1 MSANPHNHY
10 FMKRFFFSFLL
21 FTCASVLCAVPA
33 DRQRLKVR
41 LTDGTELYVMTCG
54 DEHYSWLQ
62 ADDGTLVEPDAVR
75 PGFFVRSCQTKEEAA
90 SEAISRRQAAQR
102 IGSQATAPL
111 PATGSPKVPVVLVNF
126 QDSTFSVGNTPE
138 EVNRYYDLYCNGTR
152 DGVYYK
158 GHKSYGSIR
167 DYFEAQ
173 SDGQLKPEFVVIGPV
188 QLDNPVAAYGKNSGS
203 THDSGYSRFQRE
215 VISKATKLYEGKWSD
230 FDNRGKGQVDMVFFI
245 FAGCGENTVQINPDL
260 IWPKEV
266 KNTVNVTTDDGE
278 TIRFATSG
286 CCPENRPLWNSD
298 RTQVASVAPD
308 GIGVMCHELSHALGL
323 PDFYDT
329 NYRAFGMDVWSLMDY
344 GCYMQNGYTPVA
356 YTAYEREFMG
366 WRQMEEIKAPG
377 SYTLSPIAS
386 DEGVGMKVVN
396 PENENEYYVLEAR
409 LASGWDSKLANYGRG
424 LQVTHVD
431 YNANAWNSN
440 SVNVN
445 TSHQRMTIIA
455 ANNNYNGTTTNE
467 NPRIAWKGN
476 LYPFEQND
484 SLTATSVPA
493 ATVFSASGFMPHS
506 LTNIR
511 IDDATNQIHFDFDGA
526 DVDGIDHLIT
536 QPGVEPEELYDLSG
550 RSVQSLKQK
559 GLYITRGR
567 KIILGK

>member
-1 MSANPHNHY
+1 MSIIPHNHY
-10 FMKRFFFSFLL
+10 FMKRFFFSFLIL
-21 FTCASVLCAVPA
+21 TCASVLCAAPSE
-33 DRQRLKVR
+33 RQRLKVR
-41 LTDGTELYVMTCG
+41 LNDGTELYVMTCG

-62 ADDGTLVEPDAVR
+62 ADDGSLVEPDAMR
-75 PGFFVRSCQTKEEAA
+75 PGFFVRSRETKEEAA
-90 SEAISRRQAAQR
+90 SKGIERRQAARR

-111 PATGSPKVPVVLVNF
+111 PAIGSPKVPVVLVNF

-152 DGVYYK
+152 DGVYYT
-158 GHKSYGSIR
+158 GHNSYGSIR

-173 SDGQLKPEFVVIGPV
+173 SDGQLKPEFVIIGPV
-188 QLDNPVAAYGKNSGS
+188 QLDNPLATYGKNSGS
-203 THDSGYSRFQRE
+203 THDTGYTRFQRE
-215 VISKATKLYEGKWSD
+215 VISKATKLYEGEWSD

-245 FAGCGENTVQINPDL
+245 FAGCGENTVQTNPDL

-266 KNTVNVTTDDGE
+266 KNLVTVTTDDGE

-286 CCPENRPLWNSD
+286 CCPENRPVWNSD
-298 RTQVASVAPD
+298 RTQVASAVPD

-329 NYRAFGMDVWSLMDY
+329 NYKAFGMDVWSLMDY
-344 GCYMQNGYTPVA
+344 GCYMQNGYCPVA
-356 YTAYEREFMG
+356 YTAYERDFMG
-366 WRQMEEIKAPG
+366 WRQMQEIKVSG
-377 SYTLSPIAS
+377 TYTLSPIAS
-386 DEGVGMKVVN
+386 AEGVGLKVLN
-396 PENENEYYVLEAR
+396 PENEDEYYVLEAR
-409 LASGWDSKLANYGRG
+409 LASGWDSRLANYGRG

-431 YNANAWNSN
+431 YNANSWNSN

-445 TSHQRMTIIA
+445 ASHQRMTIIA
-455 ANNNYNGTTTNE
+455 ANNNYNGTNSNE
-467 NPRIAWKGN
+467 NPRIAWNGN

-493 ATVFSASGFMPHS
+493 ATVFTASGIMPHS

-511 IDDATNQIHFDFDGA
+511 IDDTNNQIHFDFDGA
-526 DVDGIDHLIT
+526 DAVGIDYLIS
-536 QPGVEPEELYDLSG
+536 QPHDESELLYDLSG
-550 RSVQSLKQK
+550 RRVQTRKQK
-559 GLYITRGR
+559 GLYISGGR